1 MHRTPSGL
9 HPVVEK
15 ELGAAVADSIENV
28 SEGGITY
35 MSVTHGVKGVVVEA
49 GAARRGLAHLVQMRL
64 PLLRPRLWEEE
75 FLHWLPP
82 QGCPP

>member
-9 HPVVEK
+9 HLVVEK
-15 ELGAAVADSIENV
+15 ELGAAVVDKIENA
-28 SEGGITY
+28 SEGGIIY
-35 MSVTHGVKGVVVEA
+35 MNGTPGVKGVVVEA
-49 GAARRGLAHLVQMRL
+49 GAARRGFAHLEQMRL
-64 PLLRPRLWEEE
+64 PLLRPRLWGEE